1 MYNNTNDE
9 FRSKIV
15 TKLNGHL
22 NNLPT
27 SKNIEKSIYNN
38 TIELSKENNI
48 HRNWSNNIFKQLYL
62 SKIRSIYSNIDST
75 SYIHN
80 VDFKSRIMNG
90 DIDIENISKLN
101 IYEIFPDNWKY
112 LLEIKSKKDKIKY
125 EMKPE
130 AMTDMFKCRRC
141 GSRSTSYYEVQTR
154 SADEPMTQFI
164 TCLNCNCRWKQ

>member
-1 MYNNTNDE
+1 
-9 FRSKIV
+9 
-15 TKLNGHL
+15 
-22 NNLPT
+22 
-27 SKNIEKSIYNN
+27 
-38 TIELSKENNI
+38 
-48 HRNWSNNIFKQLYL
+48 
-62 SKIRSIYSNIDST
+62 
-75 SYIHN
+75 
-80 VDFKSRIMNG
+80 MNG

-164 TCLNCNCRWKQ
+164 TCINCGSRWKQ